1 MLVSAVGNQTDPAIQ
16 VRSSSTTQVH
26 PEGDA
31 GGQVD
36 HLAVT
41 VHEELKRFMS
51 GSQHKTNQARTSLK
65 PLTNK

>member
-1 MLVSAVGNQTDPAIQ
+1 MNVYAIQ
-16 VRSSSTTQVH
+16 VRSGSTTQVH

-36 HLAVT
+36 HLAGR
-41 VHEELKRFMS
+41 VHREPKGFMP
-51 GSQHKTNQARTSLK
+51 GSQHKTNQAQTSLK